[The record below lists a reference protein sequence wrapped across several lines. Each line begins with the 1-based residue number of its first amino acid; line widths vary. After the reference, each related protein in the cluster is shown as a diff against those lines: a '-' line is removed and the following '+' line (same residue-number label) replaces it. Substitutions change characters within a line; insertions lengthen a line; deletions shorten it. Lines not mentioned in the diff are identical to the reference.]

1 MATVIIPTPLRKFTN
16 NTARLQVSPG
26 TIHSTFRELTQNFP
40 DLKKHLLDEDGNI
53 RSYVNIFIGN
63 DDIRDLQ
70 QADTAVKEDAVI
82 SIVPAIAGGSPETH
96 GAPRPNESASTDS
109 HSSTTSA
116 GTPSSAAPSGT
127 PGPSPTASAGAPFSK
142 EELARYNRH
151 IIIPGFGMEAQ
162 LKLKAAKVLVI
173 GSGGLGSPVLLYLAA
188 AGVGTIGIVDFDVV
202 DDSNLQRQVLFG
214 VDAIGKPKVEAARRR
229 LESLNPYIKLHVYNT
244 HLNSQNALEILKDYD
259 VIADGTDNFPTRYLV
274 NDASV
279 LLGKPNVYASIFQFE
294 GQVSVFNYRNA
305 HGELGPNY
313 RDLYPTPPP
322 PGLVPSCAEGG
333 VLGVL
338 PGIIGSLQAL
348 EVIKV
353 ITGVGDTL
361 SGRFYI
367 FDALNFESRT
377 FTIRRRKDNPV
388 NGENPTITALI
399 DYEQFCGM
407 RAVEER
413 HLKEITA
420 KELYD
425 WQVRGE
431 KFQLIDVREPHEYDI
446 VNIGAELIPLG
457 SVTDNS
463 NKIDRDIPVV
473 LHCKVGGRSAKA
485 IRELEEKFGFTNLYN
500 LKGGILAYIDEVQ
513 PELTKY

>member
-16 NTARLQVSPG
+16 NTARLQVGPG
-26 TIHSTFRELTQNFP
+26 TIHSTVQELTRNFP
-40 DLKKHLLDEDGNI
+40 DLKKHLLDEGGNI
-53 RSYVNIFIGN
+53 RSYVNIFVGN

-70 QADTAVKEDAVI
+70 QEKTTVKEDAVI
-82 SIVPAIAGGSPETH
+82 SIVPAIAGGAPETH
-96 GAPRPNESASTDS
+96 GVPGPGGA
-109 HSSTTSA
+109 A
-116 GTPSSAAPSGT
+116 GTNGPGDPKGPGGPT
-127 PGPSPTASAGAPFSK
+127 PLFTK
-142 EELARYNRH
+142 EELARYDRH

-162 LKLKAAKVLVI
+162 QKLKAAKVLVI

-214 VDAIGKPKVEAARRR
+214 VNEIGKPKVEAARRR
-229 LESLNPYIKLHVYNT
+229 LEALNPYINLNIYNT

-279 LLGKPNVYASIFQFE
+279 LLGKPNIYASIFQFE

-305 HGELGPNY
+305 QGQLGPNY
-313 RDLYPTPPP
+313 RDLYPSPPP

-353 ITGVGDTL
+353 ITGVGETL

-377 FTIRRRKDNPV
+377 FTIRPREDNPI
-388 NGENPTITALI
+388 NGKNPTITALI

-407 RAVEER
+407 RAVEEKP
-413 HLKEITA
+413 LKEITA

-425 WQVRGE
+425 LQVRGE
-431 KFQLIDVREPHEYDI
+431 KYQLIDVREPHEYDI
-446 VNIGAELIPLG
+446 VNIGGELIPLATVAAG
-457 SVTDNS
+457 NE
-463 NKIDRDIPVV
+463 KIERDIKVV
-473 LHCKVGGRSAKA
+473 VHCKMGGRSAKA
-485 IRELEEKFGFTNLYN
+485 IRELEEKFGFKNLYN

>member
-16 NTARLQVSPG
+16 NTARLEVGAG
-26 TIHSTFRELTQNFP
+26 TIHDTVQELTLNFP
-40 DLKKHLLDEDGNI
+40 DLKKHLLDEGGNI
-53 RSYVNIFIGN
+53 RSYVNIFVGS
-63 DDIRDLQ
+63 DDIRNLQ
-70 QADTAVKEDAVI
+70 QEKTSVGKDTVI
-82 SIVPAIAGGSPETH
+82 SIVPAIAGGSP
-96 GAPRPNESASTDS
+96 
-109 HSSTTSA
+109 
-116 GTPSSAAPSGT
+116 SGFT
-127 PGPSPTASAGAPFSK
+127 K

-214 VDAIGKPKVEAARRR
+214 IDEIGKPKVEAARRR
-229 LESLNPYIKLHVYNT
+229 LASLNPYIQLKIYNT
-244 HLNSQNALEILKDYD
+244 HLNSQNAMDIIREYD

-274 NDASV
+274 NDAAV

-294 GQVSVFNYRNA
+294 GQVSVFNYKGAQGNP
-305 HGELGPNY
+305 GPNY

-377 FTIRRRKDNPV
+377 FNIRAREDNPV
-388 NGENPTITALI
+388 NGKNPTITALI

-407 RAVEER
+407 RAVEEAP
-413 HLKEITA
+413 LKEITA

-425 WQVRGE
+425 LQVRGE
-431 KFQLIDVREPHEYDI
+431 KFQLIDVREPHEFDI
-446 VNIGAELIPLG
+446 VNIGGELIPLG
-457 SVTDNS
+457 TIVENAG
-463 NKIDRDIPVV
+463 KIDTDKKVV
-473 LHCKVGGRSAKA
+473 IHCKMGGRSAKA
-485 IRELEEKFGFTNLYN
+485 IRELEEKFGFKNLYN
-500 LKGGILAYIDEVQ
+500 LKGGILSYIDEVQ